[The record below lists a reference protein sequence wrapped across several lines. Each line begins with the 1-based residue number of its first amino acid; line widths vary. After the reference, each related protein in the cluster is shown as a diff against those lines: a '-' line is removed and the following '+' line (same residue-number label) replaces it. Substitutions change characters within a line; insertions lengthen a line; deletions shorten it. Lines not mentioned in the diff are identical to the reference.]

1 MLDIPSCSKNQWLR
15 IVEWSEKH
23 VTQWSCEQVRSRG
36 DHQQWIASYDG
47 FYLTRGHYSI
57 NSSAMLHDYST
68 GGVAWS
74 LIGPRGA
81 TDMLD
86 ELLEKVKAEGFII
99 KEIVTDKDSSG
110 NAIFCNH
117 FPEGSI
123 TYCSNHSAKTLH
135 KQLHKIKPNKYT
147 VSTWNYE
154 SIFKTCM

>member
-1 MLDIPSCSKNQWLR
+1 
-15 IVEWSEKH
+15 
-23 VTQWSCEQVRSRG
+23 
-36 DHQQWIASYDG
+36 
-47 FYLTRGHYSI
+47 
-57 NSSAMLHDYST
+57 
-68 GGVAWS
+68 
-74 LIGPRGA
+74 
-81 TDMLD
+81 MLD

-147 VSTWNYE
+147 VST
-154 SIFKTCM
+154 